1 MKVEFYNELNGLDID
16 ITDNDIKNILHFDF
30 STFYPDDKEELGE
43 PIVIQRSDTNGNVK
57 R

>member
-43 PIVIQRSDTNGNVK
+43 PIVVQRRDKNGNVK